1 VVGFAH
7 CTGQIPRRRGISTIA
22 NSYRRRANGTLP
34 DVLFCRARCADPDAM
49 NYGGDQVK
57 RREFITLLGT
67 SVAVWPL
74 AARAQQ
80 ASGMRRVGVLMGYA
94 ENDPEA
100 KVFFAGFTQR
110 LAELGWVEGRNLRMD
125 VRWAPGSVDRM
136 RTFAR
141 ELVELQPDVILAN
154 STPVTAALQRGDPD
168 DPNCIR
174 RSFRPRRLWLC
185 CESGPPRREH
195 YRVQHCRTVAAG

>member
-1 VVGFAH
+1 
-7 CTGQIPRRRGISTIA
+7 
-22 NSYRRRANGTLP
+22 
-34 DVLFCRARCADPDAM
+34 M
-49 NYGGDQVK
+49 K
-57 RREFITLLGT
+57 RRQFITLLGGT
-67 SVAVWPL
+67 AAAWPL
-74 AARAQQ
+74 AAQAQQ
-80 ASGMRRVGVLMGYA
+80 ANGMRHLGVLMGYA

-154 STPVTAALQRGDPD
+154 STPATAALQRETRAIP
-168 DPNCIR
+168 IILR
-174 RSFRPRRLWLC
+174 RDGRR
-185 CESGPPRREH
+185 
-195 YRVQHCRTVAAG
+195 RVALFCRADEACRTTAQRP